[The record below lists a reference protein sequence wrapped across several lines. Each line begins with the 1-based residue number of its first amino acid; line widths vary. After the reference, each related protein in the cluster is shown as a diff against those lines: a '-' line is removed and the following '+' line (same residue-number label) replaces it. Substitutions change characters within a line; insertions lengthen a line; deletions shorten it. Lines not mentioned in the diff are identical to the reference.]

1 MSISMSVY
9 AGEEAGR
16 GGVVW
21 YPASHQFQCCPLIY
35 SAASVLTSSL
45 QGAHY
50 GVRCEKSPTRRWEL
64 RTAANDSQNPVL
76 K

>member
-1 MSISMSVY
+1 MSMSMSVY

-21 YPASHQFQCCPLIY
+21 YPASHQFQHCPPRY
-35 SAASVLTSSL
+35 VSVFALTFSL
-45 QGAHY
+45 QSAHY

-64 RTAANDSQNPVL
+64 RTATDYSQYIVL
-76 K
+76 I